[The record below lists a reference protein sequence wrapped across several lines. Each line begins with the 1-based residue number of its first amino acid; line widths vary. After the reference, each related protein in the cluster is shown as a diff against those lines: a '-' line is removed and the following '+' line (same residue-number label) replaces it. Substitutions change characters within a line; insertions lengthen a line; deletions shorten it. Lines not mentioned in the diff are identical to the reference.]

1 MQFKLFVII
10 FSLSGILLA
19 QTNIVTTEYGNLTIE
34 WDKKLEDHLASKEKE
49 ICLSDDPNPIEVI
62 PEFCRGARV
71 QVFYSKSRSEAESK
85 LKELKSLF
93 PNEFSNLEFNSPD
106 YKVKMGHFESREAAQ
121 SILNKARRA
130 FPSALIVE
138 ETVRC
143 SLID

>member
-1 MQFKLFVII
+1 MQFKLALITF
-10 FSLSGILLA
+10 LLAGILFA
-19 QTNIVTTEYGNLTIE
+19 QTNVVTTESGNLTIE
-34 WDKKLEDHLASKEKE
+34 WEKKLEDHIASKEKE
-49 ICLSDDPNPIEVI
+49 ICISDPPQPVEI

-85 LKELKSLF
+85 LKELKGLF
-93 PNEFSNLEFNSPD
+93 PTEFSNMEFNSPD
-106 YKVKMGHFESREAAQ
+106 YKVKLGHFESREAAQ
-121 SILNKARRA
+121 STLNKARRT

>member
-1 MQFKLFVII
+1 MQSKLAVIS
-10 FSLSGILLA
+10 FLFTGILFA
-19 QTNIVTTEYGNLTIE
+19 QTNVVTTESGNLTIE
-34 WDKKLEDHLASKEKE
+34 WEKKLEDHLASKEKE
-49 ICLSDDPNPIEVI
+49 ICLSDIPEPIEA

-85 LKELKSLF
+85 LKELKGLF

-106 YKVKMGHFESREAAQ
+106 YKVKLGHFESREAAQ
-121 SILNKARRA
+121 SILNKARHI

-138 ETVRC
+138 ETIRC